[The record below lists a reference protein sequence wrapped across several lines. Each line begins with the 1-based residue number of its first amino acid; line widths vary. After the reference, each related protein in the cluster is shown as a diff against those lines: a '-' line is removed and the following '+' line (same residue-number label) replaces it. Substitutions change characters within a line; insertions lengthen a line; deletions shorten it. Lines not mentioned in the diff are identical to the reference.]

1 MKSKGNNSNVLCSQ
15 GVNHLF
21 AFVVKWFFL
30 MYGTFVFLLDSCFL
44 SQLDN
49 NKKNKVTEQIANSK
63 CLLHM

>member
-1 MKSKGNNSNVLCSQ
+1 MKSKGNNTNVLCSR

-21 AFVVKWFFL
+21 AFVVKWFLL

-49 NKKNKVTEQIANSK
+49 NKKKKVTEQIANSK
-63 CLLHM
+63 CLLHI